1 MGLHLPAAAP
11 YVAEALAH
19 AREDVSPLTAHHGYW
34 PLGLP
39 ALRKAIASHLTR
51 SGVPSRPDEI
61 LITHGA
67 QEAIA
72 LAAALFLGPGRTVF
86 LEDPT
91 YVGALDVF
99 AAAGA
104 RLVSFP
110 VGELGIRLDLLR
122 EALTHEAPSLIYLMP
137 TFQNPTGVVMPESHR
152 REIARM
158 SAERGVPILEDDA
171 LANLDLGQRP
181 PPPISSFAPSAP
193 ILSVGSLSK
202 LMWGGLRAGW
212 IRAPEPLIAR
222 LARRKAL
229 GDLGNSVVSQT
240 LAARLLPR
248 AEEIRESRRRQIAE
262 RLAVME
268 EEMARLLPD
277 WTWRRP
283 GGGLSLWVRLPRG
296 NAAEFARVALR
307 HGVSVLPGATCSP
320 SNGCSE
326 FLRDSLR
333 ARAGED
339 PRRHPP
345 AGAGMERLCAGR
357 AQGARRPGSARLSE
371 DPGEIPAIEAR
382 VSCRPRSRRRRFLR
396 DPSLRSGARRH
407 GGVLRPLRDSSRGER
422 QHDRRR
428 DEERA
433 EAIRRVPRPG
443 DDAARRQPCR
453 AEAPGRPEALLRVRR
468 GDRALTGM
476 MMGGVTVFGL
486 PPDLPVYIDAAVMRA
501 PTVVVG
507 GGSRSCKIR
516 VAPEVLRRIP
526 NAVVV
531 EGPRL

>member
-1 MGLHLPAAAP
+1 MLSHEAKSFASALGDWKAGSGSAYRRLAGAIRGRADAGALPVGARLPAERSLAGALEVSRTTVVAAYELLRRDGWLESRRGSGSRVARSGARAAPGRPEKGGFERSTILRSLVESSGSRIEFMGLHLPAAAP
-11 YVAEALAH
+11 FVVEALAH
-19 AREDVSPLTAHHGYW
+19 VKEDVSPLTAHHGYW

-51 SGVPSRPDEI
+51 SGVPSRFEEI
-61 LITHGA
+61 LVTHGA

-72 LAAALFLGPGRTVF
+72 LTAALFLGPGRTVM

-91 YVGALDVF
+91 YVGAIDVF
-99 AAAGA
+99 ATSGA

-122 EALTHEAPSLIYLMP
+122 EALDREAPSLIYLMP

-158 SAERGVPILEDDA
+158 AAERGVPILEDDA

-193 ILSVGSLSK
+193 ILSAGSLSK

-212 IRAPEPLIAR
+212 IRAPEPLIDR
-222 LARRKAL
+222 LARRKGL

-268 EEMARLLPD
+268 EELSRLLPE

-307 HGVSVLPGATCSP
+307 YGVSVLPGATCSP
-320 SNGCSE
+320 SDGCSE
-326 FLRDSLR
+326 FLRIPYVLEPEKIR
-333 ARAGED
+333 EGIRLLARAWNAFA
-339 PRRHPP
+339 P
-345 AGAGMERLCAGR
+345 AEGKKR
-357 AQGARRPGSARLSE
+357 A
-371 DPGEIPAIEAR
+371 
-382 VSCRPRSRRRRFLR
+382 
-396 DPSLRSGARRH
+396 
-407 GGVLRPLRDSSRGER
+407 
-422 QHDRRR
+422 
-428 DEERA
+428 
-433 EAIRRVPRPG
+433 
-443 DDAARRQPCR
+443 
-453 AEAPGRPEALLRVRR
+453 AL
-468 GDRALTGM
+468 
-476 MMGGVTVFGL
+476 
-486 PPDLPVYIDAAVMRA
+486 
-501 PTVVVG
+501 
-507 GGSRSCKIR
+507 
-516 VAPEVLRRIP
+516 EVL
-526 NAVVV
+526 V
-531 EGPRL
+531 

>member
-1 MGLHLPAAAP
+1 MQSHEAKAFASALGDWEAGSGSAYRRLAGAIRGRAEAGALPVGARLPAERSLAGALGVSRTTVVAAYELLRQDGWLESRRGSGSRVIRSGARGAPDRSEHGGFERNTVLRSLVEASGSRIEFMGLHLPAAAP
-11 YVAEALAH
+11 YVIEALAH
-19 AREDVSPLTAHHGYW
+19 VKEDVSPLTAHHGYW

-51 SGVPSRPDEI
+51 SDVPSRLDEI
-61 LITHGA
+61 LVTHGA

-72 LAAALFLGPGRTVF
+72 LAAALFLGPGRTVI

-104 RLVSFP
+104 RLVSVP

-158 SAERGVPILEDDA
+158 AAERGVPILEDDA

-181 PPPISSFAPSAP
+181 PLPISAFAPSAP

-268 EEMARLLPD
+268 EEMRRLLPD

-307 HGVSVLPGATCSP
+307 HGVSVLPGSTCSP

-326 FLRDSLR
+326 FLRIPYVLEPEKIREGLR
-333 ARAGED
+333 LLARAWSSYA
-339 PRRHPP
+339 P
-345 AGAGMERLCAGR
+345 AERKERGAL
-357 AQGARRPGSARLSE
+357 
-371 DPGEIPAIEAR
+371 
-382 VSCRPRSRRRRFLR
+382 
-396 DPSLRSGARRH
+396 
-407 GGVLRPLRDSSRGER
+407 
-422 QHDRRR
+422 
-428 DEERA
+428 
-433 EAIRRVPRPG
+433 
-443 DDAARRQPCR
+443 
-453 AEAPGRPEALLRVRR
+453 
-468 GDRALTGM
+468 
-476 MMGGVTVFGL
+476 
-486 PPDLPVYIDAAVMRA
+486 
-501 PTVVVG
+501 
-507 GGSRSCKIR
+507 
-516 VAPEVLRRIP
+516 EVL
-526 NAVVV
+526 V
-531 EGPRL
+531 

>member
-1 MGLHLPAAAP
+1 MQSHEAKAFASALGDWEAGSGSAYRRLAGAIRGRAEAGSLPVGARLPAERSLAGALGVSRTTVVAAYELLRQDGWLESRRGSGSRVIRSGAREAPDRSEHGGFERNTVLRSLVEASGSRIEFMGLHLPAAAP
-11 YVAEALAH
+11 YVTEALAH
-19 AREDVSPLTAHHGYW
+19 VKEDVSPLTAHHGYW

-51 SGVPSRPDEI
+51 SDVPSRLDEI
-61 LITHGA
+61 LVTHGA

-72 LAAALFLGPGRTVF
+72 LAAALFLGPGRTVI

-104 RLVSFP
+104 RLVSVP

-158 SAERGVPILEDDA
+158 AAERGVPILEDDA

-181 PPPISSFAPSAP
+181 PLPISAFAPSAP

-268 EEMARLLPD
+268 EEMRRLLPA

-307 HGVSVLPGATCSP
+307 HGVSVLPGSTCSP

-326 FLRDSLR
+326 FLRIPYVLEPEKIR
-333 ARAGED
+333 EGLGLLARAWSSYA
-339 PRRHPP
+339 P
-345 AGAGMERLCAGR
+345 AERK
-357 AQGARRPGSARLSE
+357 
-371 DPGEIPAIEAR
+371 
-382 VSCRPRSRRRRFLR
+382 
-396 DPSLRSGARRH
+396 
-407 GGVLRPLRDSSRGER
+407 
-422 QHDRRR
+422 
-428 DEERA
+428 ERA
-433 EAIRRVPRPG
+433 
-443 DDAARRQPCR
+443 
-453 AEAPGRPEALLRVRR
+453 AL
-468 GDRALTGM
+468 
-476 MMGGVTVFGL
+476 
-486 PPDLPVYIDAAVMRA
+486 
-501 PTVVVG
+501 
-507 GGSRSCKIR
+507 
-516 VAPEVLRRIP
+516 EVL
-526 NAVVV
+526 V
-531 EGPRL
+531 

>member
-1 MGLHLPAAAP
+1 MQSHEAKAFASALGDWEAGSGSAYRRLAGAIRGRAEAGGLPVGARLPAERSLAGALGVSRTTVVAAYELLRQDGWLESRRGSGSRVIRSGARGAPDRSEHGGFERNTVLRSLVEASGSRIEFMGLHLPAAAP
-11 YVAEALAH
+11 YVTEALAH
-19 AREDVSPLTAHHGYW
+19 VKEDVSPLTAHHGYW

-51 SGVPSRPDEI
+51 SGVPSRLDEI
-61 LITHGA
+61 LVTHGA

-72 LAAALFLGPGRTVF
+72 LAAALFLGSGRTVI

-104 RLVSFP
+104 RLVSVP

-158 SAERGVPILEDDA
+158 AAERGVPILEDDA
-171 LANLDLGQRP
+171 LANLDLGQSP
-181 PPPISSFAPSAP
+181 PLPISAFAPSAP

-268 EEMARLLPD
+268 EEMRRLLPD

-326 FLRDSLR
+326 FLRIPYVLEPEKIREGLR
-333 ARAGED
+333 LLARAWSAYA
-339 PRRHPP
+339 P
-345 AGAGMERLCAGR
+345 AERK
-357 AQGARRPGSARLSE
+357 
-371 DPGEIPAIEAR
+371 
-382 VSCRPRSRRRRFLR
+382 
-396 DPSLRSGARRH
+396 
-407 GGVLRPLRDSSRGER
+407 
-422 QHDRRR
+422 
-428 DEERA
+428 ERA
-433 EAIRRVPRPG
+433 
-443 DDAARRQPCR
+443 
-453 AEAPGRPEALLRVRR
+453 AL
-468 GDRALTGM
+468 
-476 MMGGVTVFGL
+476 
-486 PPDLPVYIDAAVMRA
+486 
-501 PTVVVG
+501 
-507 GGSRSCKIR
+507 
-516 VAPEVLRRIP
+516 EVL
-526 NAVVV
+526 V
-531 EGPRL
+531 

>member
-1 MGLHLPAAAP
+1 MQSQEAKAFASALGDWEAGSGSAYRRLAGAIRGRAEAGALPVGARLPAERSLAGALGVSRTTVVAAYELLRQDGWLESRRGSGSRVIRSGARGAPDRSEHGGFERNTVLRSLVEASGSRIEFMGLHLPAAAP
-11 YVAEALAH
+11 YVTEALAH
-19 AREDVSPLTAHHGYW
+19 VKEDVSPLTAHHGYW

-51 SGVPSRPDEI
+51 SDVPSRLDEI
-61 LITHGA
+61 LVTHGA

-72 LAAALFLGPGRTVF
+72 LAAALFLGPGRTVI

-104 RLVSFP
+104 RLVSVP

-158 SAERGVPILEDDA
+158 AAERGVPILEDDA

-181 PPPISSFAPSAP
+181 PLPISAFAPSAP

-268 EEMARLLPD
+268 EEMRRLLPD

-307 HGVSVLPGATCSP
+307 HGVSVLPGSTCSP

-326 FLRDSLR
+326 FLRIPYVLEPEKIREGLR
-333 ARAGED
+333 LLARAWSSYA
-339 PRRHPP
+339 P
-345 AGAGMERLCAGR
+345 AERKERGAL
-357 AQGARRPGSARLSE
+357 
-371 DPGEIPAIEAR
+371 
-382 VSCRPRSRRRRFLR
+382 
-396 DPSLRSGARRH
+396 
-407 GGVLRPLRDSSRGER
+407 
-422 QHDRRR
+422 
-428 DEERA
+428 
-433 EAIRRVPRPG
+433 
-443 DDAARRQPCR
+443 
-453 AEAPGRPEALLRVRR
+453 
-468 GDRALTGM
+468 
-476 MMGGVTVFGL
+476 
-486 PPDLPVYIDAAVMRA
+486 
-501 PTVVVG
+501 
-507 GGSRSCKIR
+507 
-516 VAPEVLRRIP
+516 EVL
-526 NAVVV
+526 V
-531 EGPRL
+531 

>member
-1 MGLHLPAAAP
+1 MQSHEAKAFASALGDWEAGSGSAYRRLAGAIRGRAEAGALPVGARLPAERSLAGALGVSRTTVVAAYELLRQDGWLESRRGSGSRVIRSGARGAPDRSEHGGFERNTVLRSLVEASGSRIEFMGLHLPAAAP
-11 YVAEALAH
+11 YVTEALAH
-19 AREDVSPLTAHHGYW
+19 VKEDVSPLTAHHGYW

-51 SGVPSRPDEI
+51 SDVPSRLDEI
-61 LITHGA
+61 LVTHGA

-72 LAAALFLGPGRTVF
+72 LAAALFLGPGRTVI

-104 RLVSFP
+104 RLVSVP

-158 SAERGVPILEDDA
+158 AAERGVPILEDDA

-181 PPPISSFAPSAP
+181 PLPISAFAPSAP

-268 EEMARLLPD
+268 EEMRRLLPD

-307 HGVSVLPGATCSP
+307 HGVSVLPGSTCSP

-326 FLRDSLR
+326 FLRIPYVLEPEKIREGLR
-333 ARAGED
+333 LLARAWSSYA
-339 PRRHPP
+339 P
-345 AGAGMERLCAGR
+345 AERKERGAL
-357 AQGARRPGSARLSE
+357 
-371 DPGEIPAIEAR
+371 
-382 VSCRPRSRRRRFLR
+382 
-396 DPSLRSGARRH
+396 
-407 GGVLRPLRDSSRGER
+407 
-422 QHDRRR
+422 
-428 DEERA
+428 
-433 EAIRRVPRPG
+433 
-443 DDAARRQPCR
+443 
-453 AEAPGRPEALLRVRR
+453 
-468 GDRALTGM
+468 
-476 MMGGVTVFGL
+476 
-486 PPDLPVYIDAAVMRA
+486 
-501 PTVVVG
+501 
-507 GGSRSCKIR
+507 
-516 VAPEVLRRIP
+516 EVL
-526 NAVVV
+526 V
-531 EGPRL
+531 

>member
-1 MGLHLPAAAP
+1 MPSHEVRAFATALGDWKSGSGSAYRRLAGAIRGRAAAGGLPVGARLPAERALAGALGVSRTTVVAAYELLRRDGWLESRRGSGSRVTRSGVRRAPDRSEHGGFERSTVLRSLVEASGSRIEFMGLHLPAAAP
-11 YVAEALAH
+11 YVNEALAH
-19 AREDVSPLTAHHGYW
+19 VKEDVSPLTTHHGYW
-34 PLGLP
+34 PMGLP
-39 ALRKAIASHLTR
+39 ALRKAIAAHLTR
-51 SGVPSRPDEI
+51 SGIPSRVEEI
-61 LITHGA
+61 LVTHGA

-72 LAAALFLGPGRTVF
+72 LTAALFLGPGRTVI

-91 YVGALDVF
+91 YVGAIDVF

-110 VGELGIRLDLLR
+110 VGELGIPLDLLR
-122 EALTHEAPSLIYLMP
+122 EALAREAPSLIYLMP

-158 SAERGVPILEDDA
+158 AAERGIPILEDDA

-193 ILSVGSLSK
+193 ILSAGSLSK

-212 IRAPEPLIAR
+212 IRAPEQLIAR

-229 GDLGNSVVSQT
+229 GDLGNSAVSQA

-248 AEEIRESRRRQIAE
+248 AGEIRESRRRQIAE

-296 NAAEFARVALR
+296 DAAEFARVALR

-326 FLRDSLR
+326 FLRIPYVLEPEKIR
-333 ARAGED
+333 EGVGLLARAWSAYA
-339 PRRHPP
+339 P
-345 AGAGMERLCAGR
+345 AQRK
-357 AQGARRPGSARLSE
+357 
-371 DPGEIPAIEAR
+371 
-382 VSCRPRSRRRRFLR
+382 
-396 DPSLRSGARRH
+396 
-407 GGVLRPLRDSSRGER
+407 
-422 QHDRRR
+422 
-428 DEERA
+428 ERA
-433 EAIRRVPRPG
+433 
-443 DDAARRQPCR
+443 
-453 AEAPGRPEALLRVRR
+453 AL
-468 GDRALTGM
+468 
-476 MMGGVTVFGL
+476 
-486 PPDLPVYIDAAVMRA
+486 
-501 PTVVVG
+501 
-507 GGSRSCKIR
+507 
-516 VAPEVLRRIP
+516 EVL
-526 NAVVV
+526 V
-531 EGPRL
+531 

>member
-1 MGLHLPAAAP
+1 MHSQETATFAGALGDWKSGSGSAYRRLAGAIRVRAQAGALPIGSRLPAERSLAGVLGVSRTTVVAAYELLRQDGWLESRRGSGSRVTRSGGPAAAERPDNGFSERSTILRSLVEPSGSRIEFLGLHLPAAAP
-11 YVAEALAH
+11 YVTEALAH
-19 AREDVSPLTAHHGYW
+19 MKDDVSPLTAHHGYW

-39 ALRKAIASHLTR
+39 AFRKAIASHLTR
-51 SGVPSRPDEI
+51 SGVPSRLEEI
-61 LITHGA
+61 LVTHGA

-91 YVGALDVF
+91 YVGAIDVF

-110 VGELGIRLDLLR
+110 VTEHGIRLDLLR
-122 EALTHEAPSLIYLMP
+122 EALARETPSLIYLMP

-158 SAERGVPILEDDA
+158 AAERGIPVLEDDA

-181 PPPISSFAPSAP
+181 PPPISSFAPTAP
-193 ILSVGSLSK
+193 ILSAGSLSK

-248 AEEIRESRRRQIAE
+248 AEQIRESRRRQIAE

-268 EEMARLLPD
+268 EEMAHRLPD

-296 NAAEFARVALR
+296 SAAEFARVALR
-307 HGVSVLPGATCSP
+307 HGVSVLPGPTCSP
-320 SNGCSE
+320 SSGCAE
-326 FLRDSLR
+326 FLRIPYVLEPEKIR
-333 ARAGED
+333 EGIGLLARAWNASS
-339 PRRHPP
+339 P
-345 AGAGMERLCAGR
+345 AEGR
-357 AQGARRPGSARLSE
+357 
-371 DPGEIPAIEAR
+371 
-382 VSCRPRSRRRRFLR
+382 
-396 DPSLRSGARRH
+396 
-407 GGVLRPLRDSSRGER
+407 
-422 QHDRRR
+422 
-428 DEERA
+428 
-433 EAIRRVPRPG
+433 
-443 DDAARRQPCR
+443 
-453 AEAPGRPEALLRVRR
+453 
-468 GDRALTGM
+468 DRAAL
-476 MMGGVTVFGL
+476 
-486 PPDLPVYIDAAVMRA
+486 
-501 PTVVVG
+501 
-507 GGSRSCKIR
+507 
-516 VAPEVLRRIP
+516 EVL
-526 NAVVV
+526 V
-531 EGPRL
+531 

>member
-1 MGLHLPAAAP
+1 MQSHETRAFASALGDWRAGSGSAYRRLAGAIRGKAESGALPVGAKLPAERSLAAALGVSRTTVVAAYELLRQEAWLESRRGSGSRVARSGARRAPDRPAHGSFERSAILRSLIEASGSRIEFMGLHLPAAAP

-19 AREDVSPLTAHHGYW
+19 VKEDVSPLTSHHGYW

-51 SGVPSRPDEI
+51 SGLHSRSEEI
-61 LITHGA
+61 LVTHGA

-72 LAAALFLGPGRTVF
+72 LAAALFLGPGGTVI

-91 YVGALDVF
+91 YVGAIDVF

-110 VGELGIRLDLLR
+110 VGEQGIRLDLLR
-122 EALTHEAPSLIYLMP
+122 EAVAREAPSLIYLMP

-158 SAERGVPILEDDA
+158 AAERGVPILEDDA
-171 LANLDLGQRP
+171 LANLDLGHRP
-181 PPPISSFAPSAP
+181 PPPISSYAPTAP
-193 ILSVGSLSK
+193 ILSAGSLSK

-222 LARRKAL
+222 LARRKVL

-248 AEEIRESRRRQIAE
+248 AEEIRDSRRRQIAE

-296 NAAEFARVALR
+296 SAAEFARRALR
-307 HGVSVLPGATCSP
+307 HGVSVLPGSTCSP
-320 SNGCSE
+320 SNGFAE
-326 FLRDSLR
+326 FLRIPYVLEPEKIR
-333 ARAGED
+333 EGVRLLARAWSAYA
-339 PRRHPP
+339 PP
-345 AGAGMERLCAGR
+345 ER
-357 AQGARRPGSARLSE
+357 S
-371 DPGEIPAIEAR
+371 
-382 VSCRPRSRRRRFLR
+382 
-396 DPSLRSGARRH
+396 
-407 GGVLRPLRDSSRGER
+407 
-422 QHDRRR
+422 
-428 DEERA
+428 ERA
-433 EAIRRVPRPG
+433 
-443 DDAARRQPCR
+443 
-453 AEAPGRPEALLRVRR
+453 AL
-468 GDRALTGM
+468 
-476 MMGGVTVFGL
+476 
-486 PPDLPVYIDAAVMRA
+486 
-501 PTVVVG
+501 
-507 GGSRSCKIR
+507 
-516 VAPEVLRRIP
+516 EVL
-526 NAVVV
+526 V
-531 EGPRL
+531 